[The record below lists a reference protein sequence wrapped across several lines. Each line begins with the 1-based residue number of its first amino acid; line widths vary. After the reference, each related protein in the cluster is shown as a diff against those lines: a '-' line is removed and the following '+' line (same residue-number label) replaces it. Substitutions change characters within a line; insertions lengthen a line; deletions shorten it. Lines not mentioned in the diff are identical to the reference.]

1 MVKKFSMFSV
11 AVLALSLLVTSP
23 ALALTATEKAA
34 DVAAKITCVSA
45 AVEVREAA
53 LQAAVAKRSAS
64 VAAAYTTRAN
74 VLKGAYM
81 NTTSAKVQVG
91 TKIAWADFNKTIR
104 LSTATWKASHTAIWS
119 TFKSAVTTCKAPSGV
134 SDASN
139 STTEVSSQ

>member
-1 MVKKFSMFSV
+1 MVKKFSMFSM

-91 TKIAWADFNKTIR
+91 TKTAWADFNKTIR
-104 LSTATWKASHTAIWS
+104 S
-119 TFKSAVTTCKAPSGV
+119 TFKSAVTACKAPSGV

-139 STTEVSSQ
+139 SATEVSNQ